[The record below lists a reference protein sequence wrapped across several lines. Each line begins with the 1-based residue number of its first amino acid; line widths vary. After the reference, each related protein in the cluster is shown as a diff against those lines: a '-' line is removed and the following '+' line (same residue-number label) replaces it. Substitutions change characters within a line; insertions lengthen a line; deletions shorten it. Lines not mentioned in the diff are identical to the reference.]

1 VGGRREDP
9 EKKERNEREPRAG
22 WLAKYQKVIGGGEG
36 NLQVF
41 KRQLGRGSQK
51 RRNEQRKKNLERGG

>member
-1 VGGRREDP
+1 MKDP
-9 EKKERNEREPRAG
+9 EKKERNEREPTAM

-41 KRQLGRGSQK
+41 KWRLGRGGP
-51 RRNEQRKKNLERGG
+51 EKKERTEKEEPRAGW